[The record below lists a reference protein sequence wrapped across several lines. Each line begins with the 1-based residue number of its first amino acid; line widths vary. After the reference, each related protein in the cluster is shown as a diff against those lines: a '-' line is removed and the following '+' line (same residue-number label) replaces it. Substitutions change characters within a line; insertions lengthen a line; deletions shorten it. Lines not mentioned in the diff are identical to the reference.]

1 MSLTNQSIKGA
12 VWTFIDIFINKGVYF
27 AATIILAGILG
38 PKEFGLIGMITIFIS
53 MGTTLIDSG
62 MSTSVLRMT
71 KPTDQDYSTIFLTGV
86 VVSIVVY
93 FIIYALAPYIAGFYN
108 QELLINIIRVYCLGF
123 IIIAFKSVHLVKLA
137 KNMEFRKMTIL
148 NIPGNLISVVVAIY
162 MGYNGYNVWS
172 LVALFLV
179 NQIISTVLY
188 WLFMKWKPLFKF
200 DVPNFKFHF
209 NFGYKLLLAAQLN
222 VVFDNIYNIIIG
234 KYYSVNTL
242 GHYERAYTFNNYP
255 VSILSGI
262 IAKVS
267 LPSFTQIKDDTHRL
281 KNAYKRI
288 MLISFF
294 ISCFG
299 LGFAAVIAEPLF
311 QIILGSEWMPAVPL
325 FQILCISYVFYPIHS
340 LNINVLTLFGRSDLF
355 LILEVVKKAVILL
368 TIVIGFNF
376 GILGLV
382 WSSVFSSIIALLIN
396 THFSGRFLNY
406 GTFSQLRDLL
416 PVIMLLI
423 VSIVVLMLF
432 SYYYHASSNIEII
445 VTNFLVGLVTVVGL
459 SELFQVRV
467 YNTIKDLIKENFR
480 K

>member
-1 MSLTNQSIKGA
+1 LSLTNQSIKGA

-108 QELLINIIRVYCLGF
+108 QELLISIIRVYCLGF

-242 GHYERAYTFNNYP
+242 GHYERAYTFTNYP

-281 KNAYKRI
+281 KNAYKKT

-423 VSIVVLMLF
+423 VSILVLMLF

>member
-200 DVPNFKFHF
+200 DVANFKFHF

-242 GHYERAYTFNNYP
+242 GHYERAYTFTNYP

-281 KNAYKRI
+281 KNAYKKT

-423 VSIVVLMLF
+423 VSILVLMLF

>member
-1 MSLTNQSIKGA
+1 LSLTNQSIKGA

-38 PKEFGLIGMITIFIS
+38 PTEFGLIGMITIFIS
-53 MGTTLIDSG
+53 LGTTLIDSG
-62 MSTSVLRMT
+62 MSTSVLRLT
-71 KPTDQDYSTIFLTGV
+71 EPTDQDYSTIFLTGV
-86 VVSIVVY
+86 IVSIVVY
-93 FIIYALAPYIAGFYN
+93 FSIYALAPYIAGFYN
-108 QELLINIIRVYCLGF
+108 QELLISIIRVYCLGF
-123 IIIAFKSVHLVKLA
+123 IIIAFKSVHLVKLS

-188 WLFMKWKPLFKF
+188 WLFIKWKPLFKF
-200 DVPNFKFHF
+200 DLTNFKFHF
-209 NFGYKLLLAAQLN
+209 NFGYKLLLSAQLN

-267 LPSFTQIKDDTHRL
+267 LPSFTQIKDDTLRL
-281 KNAYKRI
+281 KNAYKKI

-299 LGFAAVIAEPLF
+299 LGFAAIIAEPLF
-311 QIILGSEWMPAVPL
+311 QIILGNEWMPAVPL

-355 LILEVVKKAVILL
+355 LLLEVVKKVVILL
-368 TIVIGFNF
+368 AIVIGFNF

-406 GTFSQLRDLL
+406 GTISQLRDLF

-423 VSIVVLMLF
+423 VSILFLMLF

-459 SELFQVRV
+459 SEIFQVKV
-467 YNTIKDLIKENFR
+467 YNIIKDLIKENFR

>member
-1 MSLTNQSIKGA
+1 LSLTNQSIKGA

-200 DVPNFKFHF
+200 DVANFKFHF

-242 GHYERAYTFNNYP
+242 GHYERAYTFTNYP

-281 KNAYKRI
+281 KNAYKKT

-423 VSIVVLMLF
+423 VSILVLMLF

>member
-1 MSLTNQSIKGA
+1 LSLTNQSIKGA

-200 DVPNFKFHF
+200 DVANFKFHF

-242 GHYERAYTFNNYP
+242 GHYERAYTFTNYP

-281 KNAYKRI
+281 KNAYKKT